1 MIGHHGSGPDG
12 FDDFF
17 AAQHF
22 IGALDEQVQEL
33 GGSLVQINVCFLF
46 QMEEGPL
53 RRGENPFANL
63 ELQVF
68 DRVCCH
74 AQHGIARRV
83 AAPASALSRFWVG

>member
-1 MIGHHGSGPDG
+1 
-12 FDDFF
+12 
-17 AAQHF
+17 
-22 IGALDEQVQEL
+22 
-33 GGSLVQINVCFLF
+33 
-46 QMEEGPL
+46 MEEGPL